1 MPKAVTKS
9 KKKTPLVLVKPTNA
23 ELQSIG
29 KIAMA
34 HDIDPKTRAM
44 TEVGDIAKIDV
55 FNNQVLIAVY
65 IRPEKTRGGITLST
79 GARDEDKYQ
88 SKVGLI
94 LKTGPDA
101 FIDEDGRWFKSAKLA
116 VGDWI
121 VFRPSDGWNIE
132 VNGRLCRMLD
142 DTSVRMKID
151 HPDRVW

>member
-1 MPKAVTKS
+1 MVKAVTKS
-9 KKKTPLVLVKPTNA
+9 KKTKLTLVAPTPL

-29 KIAMA
+29 KIAMT
-34 HDIDPKTRAM
+34 HTIDPKSVAL
-44 TEVGDIAKIDV
+44 TEVGDTSKIVV

-65 IRPEKTRGGITLST
+65 IRPERTKSGLLLSQ

-101 FIDEDGRWFKSAKLA
+101 FLDEDGRWFKNAA
-116 VGDWI
+116 IGVGDWI

-142 DTSVRMKID
+142 DTSVRMTID